1 MILNCRIKLAVERVV
16 CLVCA
21 CRLANAGC
29 DSNLGDS
36 FIQNILGSFGG
47 YRVVADVV
55 HSAEALNRTDLIK
68 LAGIGYYTCLMG
80 IYLKVISACA
90 FSMGNKQSYV
100 FRITSRLNGNSACG
114 GRGGEVLGFSRKCSA
129 WSERKGCTEIKR
141 RRYQPYD
148 TNDLCLDISGTMTGE
163 R

>member
-55 HSAEALNRTDLIK
+55 HSAEALNLTDLIK
-68 LAGIGYYTCLMG
+68 LVGIGYYTCLMG
-80 IYLKVISACA
+80 IYLKVISAYA
-90 FSMGNKQSYV
+90 FSMSNKQSNV
-100 FRITSRLNGNSACG
+100 FRIASRLNGGS
-114 GRGGEVLGFSRKCSA
+114 V
-129 WSERKGCTEIKR
+129 
-141 RRYQPYD
+141 
-148 TNDLCLDISGTMTGE
+148 
-163 R
+163 